1 MKKIIYIIT
10 LNAIHCLS
18 FSQQNVTIKGV
29 ITDANNTTIPYASIG
44 ILSKNIG
51 TVSNEEGAF
60 IFELTESNLNDTLS
74 VSTIGF
80 TSFKIRI
87 QDFLELNEKVIV
99 LEEEPVLLDEIVLT
113 LPITIVKEALKKL
126 KETTYSKPHQ
136 LNVLYRRF
144 SNENKISRFLVEQ
157 YIKVL
162 DTGPTSSTFNAI
174 EIAQSRKSND
184 YRYVKKKQKFHAVEM
199 IAKQNP
205 LRKGISL
212 KKFKWET
219 IDYTSYDGEDVMVV
233 EGKEKVKPQKWIRLY
248 IGYKTRSIY
257 KLEKSD
263 LKAVYIYKKNKDGK
277 LVLSYH
283 NREYVFWETISPY
296 MQKLL
301 KLEKDEIKLSYRHEA
316 VVLGIEYKSKSIRV
330 NDNLSVGKDI
340 GDYNIAYQ
348 QNFWNNI
355 NLPPDSKFYKT
366 SSKQLEL
373 LYGIPLEN
381 QFKIPK

>member
-126 KETTYSKPHQ
+126 KETTYRKPHQ

-144 SNENKISRFLVEQ
+144 SNENNISRFLVEQ

-212 KKFKWET
+212 KKFNWET
-219 IDYTSYDGEDVMVV
+219 IDYTSYDGEDVIIV
-233 EGKEKVKPQKWIRLY
+233 EGKEKGKPQKWIRLY

-263 LKAVYIYKKNKDGK
+263 LKAVYIYKKNKEGK

-381 QFKIPK
+381 QFKTPK

>member
-1 MKKIIYIIT
+1 
-10 LNAIHCLS
+10 
-18 FSQQNVTIKGV
+18 V
-29 ITDANNTTIPYASIG
+29 ITDANNTTIAYASIG

-60 IFELTESNLNDTLS
+60 IFELTESNLNDTLT

-80 TSFKIRI
+80 SSFNIRI
-87 QDFLELNEKVIV
+87 QDYLELNTKVIV

-126 KETTYSKPHQ
+126 KETTYRKPHQ

-144 SNENKISRFLVEQ
+144 SNENNISRFLVEQ

-162 DTGPTSSTFNAI
+162 DTGPTSSTFNTI

-219 IDYTSYDGEDVMVV
+219 IDYTSYDGEDVVII
-233 EGKEKVKPQKWIRLY
+233 EGKEKGTPQKWIRLY

-263 LKAVYIYKKNKDGK
+263 LNAIYIYKKNKEGK

-283 NREYVFWETISPY
+283 NREYVFWETITAY
-296 MQKLL
+296 MKQLL

-316 VVLGIEYKSKSIRV
+316 IVLGIEYKSKSIRV
-330 NDNLSVGKDI
+330 KNNLSVGKDI

-348 QNFWNNI
+348 PNFWNNI

-381 QFKIPK
+381 QFKNAK

>member
-1 MKKIIYIIT
+1 MKKIIYLIT

-29 ITDANNTTIPYASIG
+29 ITDANNTTIAYASIG

-60 IFELTESNLNDTLS
+60 IFELTESNLNDTLT

-80 TSFKIRI
+80 SSFNIRI
-87 QDFLELNEKVIV
+87 QDYLELNTKVIV

-126 KETTYSKPHQ
+126 KETTYRKPHQ

-144 SNENKISRFLVEQ
+144 SNENNISRFLVEQ

-162 DTGPTSSTFNAI
+162 DTGPTSSTFNTI

-219 IDYTSYDGEDVMVV
+219 IDYTSYDGEDVVII
-233 EGKEKVKPQKWIRLY
+233 EGKEKGTPQKWIRLY

-263 LKAVYIYKKNKDGK
+263 LNAIYIYKKNKEGK

-283 NREYVFWETISPY
+283 NREYVFWETITAY
-296 MQKLL
+296 MKQLL

-316 VVLGIEYKSKSIRV
+316 IVLGIEYKSKSIRV
-330 NDNLSVGKDI
+330 KNNLSVGKDI

-348 QNFWNNI
+348 PNFWNNI

-373 LYGIPLEN
+373 SYGIPLEN
-381 QFKIPK
+381 QFKNAK

>member
-44 ILSKNIG
+44 ILSKNTG

-126 KETTYSKPHQ
+126 KETTYRKPHQ

-144 SNENKISRFLVEQ
+144 SNENNIYRFLVEQ
-157 YIKVL
+157 
-162 DTGPTSSTFNAI
+162 
-174 EIAQSRKSND
+174 
-184 YRYVKKKQKFHAVEM
+184 
-199 IAKQNP
+199 
-205 LRKGISL
+205 
-212 KKFKWET
+212 
-219 IDYTSYDGEDVMVV
+219 
-233 EGKEKVKPQKWIRLY
+233 
-248 IGYKTRSIY
+248 
-257 KLEKSD
+257 
-263 LKAVYIYKKNKDGK
+263 
-277 LVLSYH
+277 
-283 NREYVFWETISPY
+283 
-296 MQKLL
+296 
-301 KLEKDEIKLSYRHEA
+301 
-316 VVLGIEYKSKSIRV
+316 
-330 NDNLSVGKDI
+330 
-340 GDYNIAYQ
+340 
-348 QNFWNNI
+348 
-355 NLPPDSKFYKT
+355 
-366 SSKQLEL
+366 
-373 LYGIPLEN
+373 
-381 QFKIPK
+381 